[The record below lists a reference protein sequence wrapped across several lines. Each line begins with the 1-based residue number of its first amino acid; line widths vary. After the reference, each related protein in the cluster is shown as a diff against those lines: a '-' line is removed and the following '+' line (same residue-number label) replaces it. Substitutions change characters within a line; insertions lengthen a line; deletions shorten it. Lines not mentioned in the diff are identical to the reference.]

1 MRFSETGKKKYFDSL
16 RKNQRNSNVPVKRPR
31 CFDCNSGGRQEM
43 ECGMC
48 GQTKSLNHFSKAAR
62 RKGDNPVSL
71 EKCWFTGNLTGV
83 LALY

>member
-1 MRFSETGKKKYFDSL
+1 
-16 RKNQRNSNVPVKRPR
+16 
-31 CFDCNSGGRQEM
+31 
-43 ECGMC
+43 MC